1 MHCNVQ
7 EFLKLSSRVNLMKH
21 NFCLDI
27 KSKYDEER
35 SLREAAEQK
44 VSHLTEELNKESA
57 IIQDLKTE
65 LVIYKPFI
73 RMYFII
79 F

>member
-1 MHCNVQ
+1 
-7 EFLKLSSRVNLMKH
+7 MKH
-21 NFCLDI
+21 NLCLDI

-44 VSHLTEELNKESA
+44 VSHLTEELNKEA
-57 IIQDLKTE
+57 TIIQDLKTE

-73 RMYFII
+73 RMHFYNLLN
-79 F
+79 